1 MKLDRDTF
9 HEIVD
14 TLTRNKSRSFLTGFG
29 IFWGVFMLLALVG
42 GGQGLKEI
50 LSKNFEG
57 FATNSVIIFPDNTG
71 KAYKGFK
78 KGRAWTMT
86 YNDVERLRSQVPELD
101 VITPVITSWQGS
113 AVFDD
118 SRTECRIK
126 GVNEDYSKVEEPV
139 MYYGRYLNQ
148 MDILQKRKV
157 CVIGK
162 KIYKTLF
169 PEGGDPC
176 GKYIKV
182 GNIYF
187 RVVGV
192 DYSTGNMSINGRA
205 EETTLLPIS
214 VMRDA
219 YNLGN
224 SVHLICATGKPGI
237 TVKSIESKM
246 RSVIAREHYI
256 DPTDS
261 KAILLINTELFFGI
275 MDNLF
280 KGVNFLIWLVG
291 LGTIL
296 AGAIGVSNIM
306 MITVKER
313 TTEIGIR
320 RSIGA
325 TPKMILSQIIAES
338 IILTLV
344 AGCAGIVFAVFIL
357 GMADNIAVQDG
368 IRMAEFQVNFRM
380 AVSAL
385 ILLTALGVLA
395 GLAPASRAM
404 KIKPVD
410 AMKDE

>member
-118 SRTECRIK
+118 RRTECRIK

-192 DYSTGNMSINGRA
+192 DYSTGNMSINGSA

-246 RSVIAREHYI
+246 RGVIAREHYI

>member
-118 SRTECRIK
+118 RRTECRIK

-148 MDILQKRKV
+148 MDILQKRKF

-192 DYSTGNMSINGRA
+192 DYSTGNMSINGSA

>member
-1 MKLDRDTF
+1 MKFDRDTF

-169 PEGGDPC
+169 PKGGDPC

-368 IRMAEFQVNFRM
+368 IRMAEFQVNFRT

>member
-1 MKLDRDTF
+1 MKFDRDTF

-169 PEGGDPC
+169 PKGGDPC

-368 IRMAEFQVNFRM
+368 IRMAEFQVNFRT

-395 GLAPASRAM
+395 GLAPASRAL

>member
-86 YNDVERLRSQVPELD
+86 YNDVDKLRSQVPELD

-118 SRTECRIK
+118 RRTECRIK

-192 DYSTGNMSINGRA
+192 DYSTGNMSINGSA

-246 RSVIAREHYI
+246 RGVIAREHYI

-368 IRMAEFQVNFRM
+368 IRMAEFQVNFRT

>member
-1 MKLDRDTF
+1 MKFDRDTF

-246 RSVIAREHYI
+246 RGVIAREHYI

-368 IRMAEFQVNFRM
+368 IRMAEFQVNFRT